1 MELSNAD
8 EKHEQVKITAL
19 IGLHNRNPGVKL
31 LQFNVYARFPK
42 CRWSLRVENGLSA
55 LER

>member
-1 MELSNAD
+1 LSNAD